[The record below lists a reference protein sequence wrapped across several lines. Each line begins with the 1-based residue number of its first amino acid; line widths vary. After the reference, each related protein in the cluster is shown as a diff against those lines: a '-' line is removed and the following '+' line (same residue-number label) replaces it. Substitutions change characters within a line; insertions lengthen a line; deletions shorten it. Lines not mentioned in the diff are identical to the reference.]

1 MRHRMVQSRARNAL
15 AVLIFLPIL
24 ALLRSAHTHCAA
36 ATAFPCA
43 DGMEYRSETYSDL
56 ETLIGEDEGGVGGGE
71 LGVRHCW
78 WNRAVSCLGR
88 YRSVRI
94 RASTQRICWSSEEE
108 VFEDSRTELLWLVK
122 FDRWPAV
129 QVRRAWQARVMHAC
143 GLVCDF
149 TFDGILLSIVDIF
162 FLVGLFWMLCAS

>member
-1 MRHRMVQSRARNAL
+1 
-15 AVLIFLPIL
+15 
-24 ALLRSAHTHCAA
+24 
-36 ATAFPCA
+36 
-43 DGMEYRSETYSDL
+43 
-56 ETLIGEDEGGVGGGE
+56 
-71 LGVRHCW
+71 
-78 WNRAVSCLGR
+78 VSCLGR

-94 RASTQRICWSSEEE
+94 RASTQRICWSSEE

>member
-1 MRHRMVQSRARNAL
+1 
-15 AVLIFLPIL
+15 
-24 ALLRSAHTHCAA
+24 
-36 ATAFPCA
+36 
-43 DGMEYRSETYSDL
+43 
-56 ETLIGEDEGGVGGGE
+56 
-71 LGVRHCW
+71 
-78 WNRAVSCLGR
+78 VSCLGR